1 MIFSQD
7 IIGDKRFFGRY
18 YFCTP
23 LQVRSRKLLDTV
35 ENYAEIEEN
44 RWDWWNNGVLECW
57 ACRFI
62 SLISLFQYS
71 LSDIKMK
78 RGEKPVSSVSGG
90 RTESL
95 KWWGWGRDG
104 ESYPVQ
110 NSRGFWS
117 FLQQNLGP
125 LAQSPRVMSLDDISL
140 PPSRLTS
147 KDLEVLIEL
156 FGESG
161 VAADKEERIRHSFGK
176 SYVDLL
182 RIRRGMV
189 ERSPDA
195 VVFPLSQEQIQD
207 ILALASQRTWAV
219 VPFGGG
225 TSVVGG
231 VEVYP
236 NDKPTVTLDLRRMN
250 RVLDIDRTSHTAL
263 VQSGI
268 LGPALE
274 KELNANGFTLGHF
287 PQSFEF
293 STLGGWVATR
303 SAGQNST
310 KYGKIEHMVVSLRLV
325 SPTGIL
331 HSPVVP
337 AEAAGPSLLQCLI
350 GSEGTLGVIT
360 EAVVRLHPLPQ
371 NRAFASYLFPD
382 FATGMDA
389 VKKML
394 QADLRP
400 AVLRLSDPGETAMA
414 LLLGRS
420 PQPSLKER
428 LGHLYVKVRGFD
440 LQNGALLLLIFEGPD
455 SLVSVA
461 KREAHKHARSGL
473 HLGSLPARSW
483 MKERFRHPY
492 IRDDLL
498 DRSVMVD
505 TLETAAPWEK
515 LPGLYS
521 NVRQALYDAVL
532 ATAPGALV
540 FAHLSHGYPDGAS
553 LYFTFMARQLPG
565 QEFEQW
571 QSVKTAATEA
581 ILKHGGALSHHHG
594 IGTMHRSWT
603 AAYLGREGLSLL
615 AELKKKLDPQNIMN
629 PGKLL
634 NASFQG

>member
-1 MIFSQD
+1 
-7 IIGDKRFFGRY
+7 
-18 YFCTP
+18 
-23 LQVRSRKLLDTV
+23 
-35 ENYAEIEEN
+35 
-44 RWDWWNNGVLECW
+44 
-57 ACRFI
+57 
-62 SLISLFQYS
+62 
-71 LSDIKMK
+71 MK
-78 RGEKPVSSVSGG
+78 RGERPVISVSNA

-95 KWWGWGRDG
+95 KWWGWGREG
-104 ESYPVQ
+104 ESYSIQ
-110 NSRGFWS
+110 DSRGFWS
-117 FLQQNLGP
+117 FLEQKLGP
-125 LAQSPRVMSLDDISL
+125 LAQSPRVLSLDDISL
-140 PPSRLTS
+140 PLSRLTS
-147 KDLEVLIEL
+147 QDLDNLEKL
-156 FGESG
+156 FGENG
-161 VAADKEERIRHSFGK
+161 VTADSSDRIRHSFGK

-189 ERSPDA
+189 ENSPDV
-195 VVFPLSQEQIQD
+195 VVFPQSQEQIQD
-207 ILALASQRTWAV
+207 LLALASHRNWAV

-231 VEVYP
+231 VEVP
-236 NDKPTVTLDLRRMN
+236 TNDKLTVTLDLRRMS

-325 SPTGIL
+325 SPTGVL
-331 HSPVVP
+331 HSPIVP
-337 AEAAGPSLLQCLI
+337 ADAAGPSLLQCLV

-371 NRAFASYLFPD
+371 NRAFASYLFRD
-382 FATGMDA
+382 FATGMEA
-389 VKKML
+389 VKRML

-400 AVLRLSDPGETAMA
+400 AVLRLSDPEETAMA
-414 LLLGRS
+414 VLLGRS
-420 PQPSLKER
+420 SRPSLKER
-428 LGHLYVKVRGFD
+428 LGHLYVKLRGFD
-440 LQNGALLLLIFEGPD
+440 LQNGALLLLVFEGVD

-461 KREAHKHARSGL
+461 KREAHKFARSGL
-473 HLGSLPARSW
+473 HLGSLPARNW

-492 IRDDLL
+492 LRDDLL

-505 TLETAAPWEK
+505 TLETAAPWER
-515 LPGLYS
+515 LPGLYT
-521 NVRQALYDAVL
+521 NVRQTLYDAAL
-532 ATAPGALV
+532 ATAPGVLV

-553 LYFTFMARQLPG
+553 LYFTFMARQQPG
-565 QEFEQW
+565 QEFDQW
-571 QSVKTAATEA
+571 QSIKTAATEA
-581 ILKHGGALSHHHG
+581 ILKQGGALSHHHG
-594 IGTMHRSWT
+594 IGTMHRLWT
-603 AAYLGREGLSLL
+603 ASYLGREGLSLL
-615 AELKKKLDPQNIMN
+615 AELKKRLDPQNIMN